1 MVLTRVEWVWLL
13 WREEVCNSG
22 EERGWGGR
30 EGLFVEQGM
39 GKDGVMKREGRSGTG
54 ERTEGGE
61 RGCLLLCKERAGFGG
76 LGSGGC

>member
-1 MVLTRVEWVWLL
+1 VREFAIAVSAEGGGDESGSLL
-13 WREEVCNSG
+13 SKEGVRKGQGRDKE
-22 EERGWGGR
+22 GG
-30 EGLFVEQGM
+30 VAV
-39 GKDGVMKREGRSGTG
+39 GV